1 MWAIDAYN
9 NVNTALT
16 VATSGAVYRSCA
28 APCMYAITFALDGGA
43 GTQESDGLATTGAR
57 GSSVW
62 YDYAFDVVYVG
73 DDRGYVHQ
81 FTGVFNGDPA
91 EVTTT
96 PWPVASGTTATS
108 NTEPLT
114 SVVYDESRNV
124 LYYGDK
130 GGHIG
135 WVDVATGGVTTSA
148 KVGTGTQDMFDAPLV
163 DPSAGTNGYLYQSV
177 SKGTADAAIYQFAG
191 EFGSAAA
198 GTQVTTGNA
207 TSTYAFTGS
216 FDNAYYS
223 GAATGYLYVCGVTSS
238 GNSRPAVWDI
248 PINTTTNAMGTAT
261 LQSTLATAGG
271 ATQCSNITEVDNG
284 TDYIY
289 VSVVNDGSTALGCT
303 GNGGCVMVFS
313 DTGTGT
319 LTWVAGT
326 AETGGISGLVID
338 NFVTGSGASNIYFS
352 PLTAAACTTS
362 GTGGC
367 AVQAAQGPGL

>member
-1 MWAIDAYN
+1 
-9 NVNTALT
+9 V
-16 VATSGAVYRSCA
+16 
-28 APCMYAITFALDGGA
+28 
-43 GTQESDGLATTGAR
+43 
-57 GSSVW
+57 
-62 YDYAFDVVYVG
+62 
-73 DDRGYVHQ
+73 
-81 FTGVFNGDPA
+81 

-96 PWPVASGTTATS
+96 PWPVASAATATG
-108 NTEPLT
+108 NTEPVT

-124 LYYGDK
+124 MYFGDR
-130 GGHIG
+130 GGHVA
-135 WVDVATGGVTTSA
+135 WMNVATGAVTSSN
-148 KVGTGTQDMFDAPLV
+148 KVGNGAQDMFDGPLV
-163 DPSAGTNGYLYQSV
+163 DPSAGANGILYESV
-177 SKGTADAAIYQFAG
+177 AQGTADAAIYQFAG
-191 EFGSAAA
+191 EFTGATS
-198 GTQVTTGNA
+198 GTQVATGNDP
-207 TSTYAFTGS
+207 STYAFTGS

-223 GAATGYLYVCGVTSS
+223 GAATGHLYVCGVTSS
-238 GNSRPAVWDI
+238 GNSRPAMWEI
-248 PINTTTNAMGTAT
+248 PITTATNAMGTAVI
-261 LQSTLATAGG
+261 QSTLATAGG

-303 GNGGCVMVFS
+303 GNAGCVMVFS

-326 AETGGISGLVID
+326 AQTGGISGLVID